1 MTETRATAAS
11 RLPRVVPAPA
21 ALPPTGLAGLDPEWS
36 RLVDVTESG
45 GAGERHDWHL
55 LDNGPQLDALGLI
68 PVGTILCVHGNPTW
82 SYLWRGLLAS
92 ATDAAAAGA
101 PAWRVIA
108 VDQLDMGFS
117 ERIGTPS
124 NPAGA
129 IGRRPAGARRPLAR
143 RVQDLGDLTDAL
155 DLAGPVVTLGHDWGG
170 VVSLGWAIDHP
181 ELLAGVMLLNTA
193 VHQPDGDRIPA
204 PLRLTL
210 GRGILGPAT
219 VATPAF
225 LATTLALAHP
235 SLSTEVK
242 RGYRAPYLTSAR
254 RGGIGG
260 FVADIPVAVE
270 HESRPEL
277 DRIAEGA
284 RALAVPTLLLWGPR
298 DPIFS
303 DRYLDDLARRMPHAR
318 VHRFEGAGHLLTE
331 DADYAAAALL
341 WLGDTVAVTPDDLAS
356 AGESRSRNGDL
367 GKLDQRMGASSTLLT
382 ATSGAEVVALSPL
395 AETAIGG
402 PQAAWEAAGTHPL
415 WYYLDELQNS
425 DETALVDMQPAPRTV
440 SWRLLSRR
448 VRQIAAGLV
457 FIGVGPGD
465 RVSLLVPP
473 SADLTAVL
481 YACVRIGAIVVV
493 ADAGLGLAGLT
504 RAVRGARPDF
514 VIGAAP
520 GLMAARA
527 LGWPGRKIS
536 TARFPAPMAALL
548 GIEHTLAELV
558 QLGQARLDA
567 DDALPPEPAP
577 TDPAA
582 VLFTSGSTGPA
593 KGVVYTHGQLSAVSN
608 ALYLQYGV
616 GVGTGLVA
624 GFAPFALLGPALGAR
639 SVTPD
644 MDVTAPKTL
653 TATAVAAAVAAID
666 ATVVFLS
673 PAALVNVVATAGALT
688 AADHAALAGVQR
700 FLSAGAPISE
710 SLLAQAATLMPHATA
725 HTPYG
730 MTEGLLMADIT
741 LEGIRAAAAS
751 VAMPLEADAAAH
763 VSEAVSVPDTA
774 VSASSSN
781 GAGAAWQSEVATS
794 EDRPVVSA
802 ASVPETA
809 VSASST
815 GGDEAAPI
823 ATAPSTPA
831 STATV
836 PSTVNPSSPA
846 TAPAVA
852 TAPSSVNPAGGVCVG
867 GSTQTTRIRISAL
880 DASGASVG
888 ELSEQPDV
896 TGEIVVSAP
905 HVKDHYDRL
914 WLTERASRRGAVPGE
929 RWHRTGDVGH
939 LDSAGR
945 LWVEGRMPHIIVT
958 ADGVVTPVGPEQRI
972 ETLPDVARAAFVG
985 VGPVGTQQQVAVIET
1000 VPPARSVHR
1009 ASAPLAAAVRAAVG
1023 SPVAAVLVV
1032 SGLPTDIRHNS
1043 KIDRSRLSRWAAG
1056 ILSGGRWVKP

>member
-1 MTETRATAAS
+1 MRVGPR
-11 RLPRVVPAPA
+11 RLPVATSDPA
-21 ALPPTGLAGLDPEWS
+21 ALPPAGLPGLNPVWS
-36 RLVDVTESG
+36 RLIEVTESG
-45 GAGERHDWHL
+45 SAGGVTHGWHL
-55 LDNGPQLDALGLI
+55 LDNGPELDALGVI

-92 ATDAAAAGA
+92 ATEAAASGA

-117 ERIGTPS
+117 ART
-124 NPAGA
+124 
-129 IGRRPAGARRPLAR
+129 GRFRPLAR
-143 RVQDLGDLTDAL
+143 RVQDLADLTDAL
-155 DLAGPVVTLGHDWGG
+155 ELAGPVITLGHDWGG
-170 VVSLGWAIDHP
+170 VVSLGWAVDHP

-193 VHQPDGDRIPA
+193 VHQPAGDPIPS
-204 PLRLTL
+204 PLRLAL

-219 VATPAF
+219 VTTPAF

-235 SLSTEVK
+235 PLSAAVK
-242 RGYRAPYLTSAR
+242 RGYRAPYRTSAR

-260 FVADIPVAVE
+260 FVADIPVALG
-270 HESRPEL
+270 HESRVEL
-277 DRIAEGA
+277 DRIAEGV
-284 RALAVPTLLLWGPR
+284 RSLTVPTLLLWGPR

-303 DRYLDDLARRMPHAR
+303 DRYLDDLVERMPHAR
-318 VHRFEGAGHLLTE
+318 VHRFEGAGHLLAE

-341 WLGDTVAVTPDDLAS
+341 WLGDALVS
-356 AGESRSRNGDL
+356 APLEV
-367 GKLDQRMGASSTLLT
+367 
-382 ATSGAEVVALSPL
+382 SGAGAGSVSGAVSGSGSVEPS
-395 AETAIGG
+395 ETAVSGSL
-402 PQAAWEAAGTHPL
+402 AAWAAAGTHPL
-415 WYYLDELQNS
+415 WHYLDELQAS
-425 DETALVDMQPAPRTV
+425 DDTALVDMQPAPRAV
-440 SWRLLSRR
+440 SWRLLSLR

-457 FIGVGPGD
+457 HIGVKPGD

-520 GLMAARA
+520 GLLAARA

-536 TARFPAPMAALL
+536 VAGFPAPMARLI
-548 GIEHTLAELV
+548 GVEHTLAELIS
-558 QLGQARLDA
+558 LGQARLSAGDG
-567 DDALPPEPAP
+567 LPPEPAP
-577 TDPAA
+577 SDAAA

-593 KGVVYTHGQLSAVSN
+593 KGVVYTHGQLSAVSR
-608 ALYLQYGV
+608 ALFLQYGV

-653 TATAVAAAVAAID
+653 TASAVASAVAAID

-673 PAALVNVVATAGALT
+673 PAALVNVVATAAALT
-688 AADHAALAGVQR
+688 PADHAALAGVQR

-710 SLLAQAATLMPHATA
+710 SLLAQAAALMPEATA

-751 VAMPLEADAAAH
+751 VAQSKSVQAVAH
-763 VSEAVSVPDTA
+763 DGESVP
-774 VSASSSN
+774 
-781 GAGAAWQSEVATS
+781 
-794 EDRPVVSA
+794 
-802 ASVPETA
+802 
-809 VSASST
+809 
-815 GGDEAAPI
+815 AP
-823 ATAPSTPA
+823 PDPA
-831 STATV
+831 
-836 PSTVNPSSPA
+836 
-846 TAPAVA
+846 
-852 TAPSSVNPAGGVCVG
+852 NPAGGVCVG
-867 GSTQTTRIRISAL
+867 GSTATTRIRISAL

-888 ELSEQPDV
+888 DLSEEPDV

-914 WLTERASRRGAVPGE
+914 WLTERGSRRGGVPGE

-945 LWVEGRMPHIIVT
+945 LWVEGRLPHVIVT

-972 ETLPDVARAAFVG
+972 ETLPDVSRAAFVG
-985 VGPVGTQQQVAVIET
+985 VGPLGTQQQVAVLET
-1000 VPPARSVHR
+1000 VPPARRAHR
-1009 ASAPLAAAVRAAVG
+1009 APEALAAAVRSMVG
-1023 SPVAAVLVV
+1023 TPVAAVLVV
-1032 SGLPTDIRHNS
+1032 PGLPTDIRHNS
-1043 KIDRSRLSRWAAG
+1043 KIDRSRLSRWATG

>member
-1 MTETRATAAS
+1 M
-11 RLPRVVPAPA
+11 VPAPA
-21 ALPPTGLAGLDPEWS
+21 TLPPAGLTGLDPEWS
-36 RLVDVTESG
+36 RLIEVPERSAAGGLAGGLGSDLGAAATGSTASGVTHG
-45 GAGERHDWHL
+45 WHL
-55 LDNGPQLDALGLI
+55 LDNGPQLDALGVI

-82 SYLWRGLLAS
+82 SYLWRSLLSS
-92 ATDAAAAGA
+92 ATDAAASGA
-101 PAWRVIA
+101 LAWRVIA

-117 ERIGTPS
+117 ERTG
-124 NPAGA
+124 GF
-129 IGRRPAGARRPLAR
+129 RPLAR

-170 VVSLGWAIDHP
+170 VVSLGWAVDHP

-193 VHQPDGDRIPA
+193 VHQSAGDPIPA
-204 PLRLTL
+204 PLRLAL

-260 FVADIPVAVE
+260 FVADIPVALS

-318 VHRFEGAGHLLTE
+318 VHRFEGAGHLLAE
-331 DADYAAAALL
+331 DADCTAAALL
-341 WLGDTVAVTPDDLAS
+341 WLGDAVAVTPDDAANAVTS
-356 AGESRSRNGDL
+356 PSRTGDL

-382 ATSGAEVVALSPL
+382 ATSGAEAVAPSLL
-395 AETAIGG
+395 AETPVSGSEAASLSLLAEIAIGG
-402 PQAAWEAAGTHPL
+402 TQTAWEAAGTHPL

-457 FIGVGPGD
+457 FIGVKPGD

-548 GIEHTLAELV
+548 SIEHTLAELV

-567 DDALPPEPAP
+567 DDALPPGPAP

-608 ALYLQYGV
+608 ALFLQYGV

-673 PAALVNVVATAGALT
+673 PAALVNVVATARALT
-688 AADHAALAGVQR
+688 PADHAALAGVQR

-710 SLLAQAATLMPHATA
+710 SLLAQAATLMPQATA

-751 VAMPLEADAAAH
+751 VSMPRRADAAAH
-763 VSEAVSVPDTA
+763 DGESDPSTASLPD
-774 VSASSSN
+774 
-781 GAGAAWQSEVATS
+781 
-794 EDRPVVSA
+794 
-802 ASVPETA
+802 TA

-815 GGDEAAPI
+815 GGDGEAALI
-823 ATAPSTPA
+823 ATSAE
-831 STATV
+831 
-836 PSTVNPSSPA
+836 
-846 TAPAVA
+846 
-852 TAPSSVNPAGGVCVG
+852 VNPAGGVCVG

-914 WLTERASRRGAVPGE
+914 WLTERTSRRGGVPGE

-939 LDSAGR
+939 LDTAGR
-945 LWVEGRMPHIIVT
+945 LWVEGRMPHVIVT
-958 ADGVVTPVGPEQRI
+958 AAGVVTPVGPEQRI

-1009 ASAPLAAAVRAAVG
+1009 ASAPLAAAVRAVVG

-1032 SGLPTDIRHNS
+1032 PGLPTDIRHNS
-1043 KIDRSRLSRWAAG
+1043 KIDRSRLSRWATG
-1056 ILSGGRWVKP
+1056 ILSGGRWTKP